1 MNGQYVM
8 KECVVCGA
16 AIPVRVDKHEL
27 SCNFCGSTYEVVRS
41 NGQAKPS
48 PGQLG
53 WFVGGFFAG
62 FLLGWPISRAAL
74 ATVAKVSI
82 SELERKAKEWGRR

>member
-1 MNGQYVM
+1 M

-16 AIPVRVDKHEL
+16 KIPVNPDKHEL
-27 SCNFCGSTYEVVRS
+27 SCQFCGSIYEVVRTLES
-41 NGQAKPS
+41 NSQARPS

-53 WFVGGFFAG
+53 WFLGGVVVG

-74 ATVAKVSI
+74 ATVAKVSVA
-82 SELERKAKEWGRR
+82 ELERRVEEWGRR

>member
-1 MNGQYVM
+1 MSQYLM

-16 AIPVRVDKHEL
+16 GLPVNPNKREIT
-27 SCNFCGSTYEVVRS
+27 CGFCGSIYEVVKKLPH
-41 NGQAKPS
+41 GKPS

-53 WFVGGFFAG
+53 WFLGGAFVG
-62 FLLGWPISRAAL
+62 FLIGWPISRAAL

-82 SELERKAKEWGRR
+82 GELEKKAEEWGKR